1 MNFERIDDRELVF
14 VERTAAFSRRWHL
27 TPFARAVS
35 RLGNG
40 WLYPLV
46 GLSLAGSLPQCVPVS
61 AASVATSFAVYPLLK
76 RSLARLRPC
85 EASARLNDPL
95 KPLDRYSFPSG
106 HAMTAAA
113 VGLPILLAA
122 PSSMSPFVI
131 AGCAII
137 SWSRVALGHHY
148 FTDILAGTFVGAV
161 IAGAFAIVM

>member
-1 MNFERIDDRELVF
+1 MNFGRIDDRELAL

-27 TPFARAVS
+27 TPVARAVS

-61 AASVATSFAVYPLLK
+61 AASVATSFAIYPLLK

-85 EASARLNDPL
+85 ESSARLDDPM
-95 KPLDRYSFPSG
+95 KPLDRFSFPSG

-113 VGLPILLAA
+113 VGVPILIAA
-122 PSSMSPFVI
+122 PASVSPFVI
-131 AGCAII
+131 AGCLLM

-148 FTDILAGTFVGAV
+148 FTDIIAGSLVGAV
-161 IAGAFAIVM
+161 IAAMFVMMM